1 MSESESNNSNQSSR
15 PSREKAVRLFA
26 EELQQVVHQYKDGDG
41 EYAPNYV
48 LLPSGERANRVFL
61 IGTLTDVEDIGDDDE
76 YWRATVNDS
85 TGNFMVYA
93 GQYQPEAAAT
103 LSQLEAPEFIA
114 VSGKVKTFE
123 TDDGDLLANVRPEN
137 LEVIDRQHRDRWVAE
152 TAEQTLDRLE
162 EGDGDFA
169 EMLEEQY
176 GEDLPDAK
184 DAVRDAVVRALENL
198 EDEE

>member
-1 MSESESNNSNQSSR
+1 MSESESSSSNQSSR

-48 LLPSGERANRVFL
+48 LLPSGERANRIFF

-76 YWRATVNDS
+76 YWRASVNDS

-93 GQYQPEAAAT
+93 GQYQPEAAAI
-103 LSQLEAPEFIA
+103 LSQIEPPEFVA
-114 VSGKVKTFE
+114 VTGKVKTFE
-123 TDDGDLLANVRPEN
+123 TDDGDLLANVRPESF
-137 LEVIDRQHRDRWVAE
+137 EVIDRHHRDRWVAE

-162 EGDGDFA
+162 ADDGEFA

-176 GEDLPDAK
+176 GEDLADVQ
-184 DAVRDAVVRALENL
+184 DSVRDGVVRALENL